1 MQQSNAQLL
10 DRIGDSKEH
19 LSSTQAIYDERIA
32 ALSALHSQL
41 EMVCKEI
48 EQLKEEKGTLEA
60 ERDELGVELNAEEKG
75 LANCAENLE
84 ESYSTRHRELTAS
97 VEQSRSNLIALKEEY
112 ARRSSNQNRDVIG
125 RRSNGQ

>member
-1 MQQSNAQLL
+1 
-10 DRIGDSKEH
+10 
-19 LSSTQAIYDERIA
+19 
-32 ALSALHSQL
+32 
-41 EMVCKEI
+41 MVCKEI

-60 ERDELGVELNAEEKG
+60 KRDELGVELNAEEKG

-112 ARRSSNQNRDVIG
+112 ARRSSNQTRDVIG